1 MTKEHSYAYESGY
14 QDGLRASETVI
25 AELRDL
31 CGELLENLMPE
42 LCGKAYWP
50 CPFRDWHGCN
60 DGKCGNRD
68 FVLRAQSLGVETD
81 GG

>member
-14 QDGLRASETVI
+14 QDGLRASETMI

-50 CPFRDWHGCN
+50 CLNRDWHKCN
-60 DGKCGNRD
+60 DGTCGNRD

-81 GG
+81 DG